1 LIGSHQSQRSRYGD
15 LIPWTLLQQF
25 GEQEFSQMSGVR
37 VVRVATHPA
46 YQRVS
51 YFNSNKTNIKMTGL
65 FSQCHEMLL
74 CKFQPVQTL

>member
-1 LIGSHQSQRSRYGD
+1 VIGTNQQVCIEGGLSQKLIGSHQSQRSRYGD

-51 YFNSNKTNIKMTGL
+51 
-65 FSQCHEMLL
+65 LL
-74 CKFQPVQTL
+74 I